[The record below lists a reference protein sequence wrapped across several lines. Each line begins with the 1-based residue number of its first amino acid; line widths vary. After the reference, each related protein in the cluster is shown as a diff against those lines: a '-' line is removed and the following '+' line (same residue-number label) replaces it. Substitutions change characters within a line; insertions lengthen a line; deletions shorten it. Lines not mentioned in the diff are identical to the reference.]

1 MEGTDSAIYQD
12 IFFQACIVALAPSV
26 WNSLYGSDQ
35 RLSVYRHSLFQFGK
49 WRCWFRGV
57 VVFQLKYANVNIIL
71 WAGSW

>member
-26 WNSLYGSDQ
+26 WDSLYSSDQ

-49 WRCWFRGV
+49 WRCWFRWCCCLPVEVCKCQHNFMGW
-57 VVFQLKYANVNIIL
+57 QL
-71 WAGSW
+71 